1 VAENT
6 ARNLK
11 WHASELKPPPLLPLE
26 EGDLNEDEVGDSRS
40 KKKKKGKADPRNP
53 SSVRA
58 GEGVSGQAAVQA
70 FYVKQRNDKE
80 DADLIGISCIKMGA
94 LAKSV
99 QSSSRTGRLDEKILS
114 SVIETGTYLAADIG
128 FMMLMLNTHS
138 VSLCSRF
145 F

>member
-1 VAENT
+1 M
-6 ARNLK
+6 
-11 WHASELKPPPLLPLE
+11 
-26 EGDLNEDEVGDSRS
+26 
-40 KKKKKGKADPRNP
+40 
-53 SSVRA
+53 
-58 GEGVSGQAAVQA
+58 SGQAAVQA
-70 FYVKQRNDKE
+70 FYVKQRNEKE
-80 DADLIGISCIKMGA
+80 DADMLGISGIKMGA